1 MQQTMQVDPSV
12 GRAEVSVYWKP
23 GCSSCLKAKEFIEE
37 QGIAYES
44 INVIEDH
51 DAMQEVLG
59 AGLRSIPVVRKGN
72 QYIYAQSLDEV
83 AALLGISRNHVR
95 LPHDQLLER
104 WDSVLDR
111 AKEIIG
117 AFSDEL
123 LERPAIAV
131 RQRSIKEVCSHIF
144 QINEAF
150 LMSLEDAS
158 VDARALGTDPREN
171 IVTRADLMAYIESV
185 HTRYRRWLSDGGLRK
200 IPQRMSTYYGEQD
213 SGQVLERA
221 VWHSAQH
228 ARQLDHVAAGLGAE
242 LVIPAELY
250 SGLPM
255 PKRLWA

>member
-1 MQQTMQVDPSV
+1 MQQAASV
-12 GRAEVSVYWKP
+12 EPRARAEVSIYWKP
-23 GCSSCLKAKEFIEE
+23 GCSSCLKAKEFVEE

-44 INVIEDH
+44 INVIEDEQ
-51 DAMQEVLG
+51 AMQEVLG
-59 AGLRSIPVVRKGN
+59 AGLRSIPVVRKGSK
-72 QYIYAQSLDEV
+72 YIYAQSLDEV
-83 AALLGISRNHVR
+83 AGLLGISRDHVR

-104 WDSVLDR
+104 WDTVLDR
-111 AKEIIG
+111 AKVIIS
-117 AFSDEL
+117 AFSAEL

-150 LMSLEDAS
+150 LMSLEDET
-158 VDARALGTDPREN
+158 VDARALGTDPRDS
-171 IVTRADLMAYIESV
+171 IVTKADLIEYIEAV
-185 HTRYRRWLSDGGLRK
+185 HTRYRNWLSAGGLQK
-200 IPQRMSTYYGEQD
+200 IPERMPTYYGEQA

-242 LVIPAELY
+242 LEIPAELY
-250 SGLPM
+250 AGLPM